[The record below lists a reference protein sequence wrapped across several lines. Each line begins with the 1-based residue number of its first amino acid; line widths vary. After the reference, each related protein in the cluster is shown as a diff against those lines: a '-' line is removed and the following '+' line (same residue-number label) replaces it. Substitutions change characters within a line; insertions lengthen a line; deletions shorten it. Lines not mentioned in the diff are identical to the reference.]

1 MVGGRAANA
10 STTWLPGGPS
20 SEEVTVLAA
29 EAPPSARL
37 DAPLLNVPA
46 WGDAE
51 GLGAS
56 PKPLHSLAVSRV
68 AETVPGG
75 SWPPVLLLS
84 NDAEVNCKKLSLPR
98 SNFHGT
104 FSQTTKH
111 IQQTI

>member
-1 MVGGRAANA
+1 MA
-10 STTWLPGGPS
+10 
-20 SEEVTVLAA
+20 E

-37 DAPLLNVPA
+37 DAPSLNVPA

-56 PKPLHSLAVSRV
+56 PKPLHSLAVLQV
-68 AETVPGG
+68 ARTVPGS
-75 SWPPVLLLS
+75 SWPSVLLLS
-84 NDAEVNCKKLSLPR
+84 NVAEVNYKKLSLPW

-104 FSQTTKH
+104 FLQTTQH